1 VVWLVFLVAALA
13 VVLAATMLARNAD
26 VIADRTGLGHI
37 WIGVFLLAAATS
49 LPELVTGV
57 AAVRIGAIDLAGG
70 NIFGSNMANMALLGL
85 LGLVY
90 ARRRVI
96 QREAPGI
103 ALTASVAIIMTGIA
117 SLFIVAR
124 LQVDLRWLSI
134 GSLAVVTVAVSSAF
148 LMRGHR
154 ETTVRPD
161 ATPMATVARMEQPSL
176 AIAAGWFTAAALVVV
191 AAGVFLVGSAEEIA
205 EITGVSDTFFGVL
218 ALALATSLPELSTS
232 AAAVRM
238 GAMDLAVSNLYGSN
252 MANMTILVF
261 LDVVY
266 VEGPLLESINVSN
279 AVAGVVAM
287 LLMTV
292 GLMEMILRTERRRLP
307 FDPAAA
313 MILVGYVLGLL
324 LVWSMPAS

>member
-1 VVWLVFLVAALA
+1 VVWLVFLVTALA
-13 VVLAATMLARNAD
+13 VVLAATVLARNAD

-96 QREAPGI
+96 QREALGI

-117 SLFIVAR
+117 SLFIIAR
-124 LQVDLRWLSI
+124 LEVDLRWLSI
-134 GSLAVVTVAVSSAF
+134 GSLALVTVAVSSAF
-148 LMRGHR
+148 LMRRQR
-154 ETTVRPD
+154 EREAAAHPD
-161 ATPMATVARMEQPSL
+161 VTPMAAVPRAEEPSL
-176 AIAAGWFTAAALVVV
+176 AVAAGWFTAAALVVV
-191 AAGVFLVGSAEEIA
+191 AAGIFLVDSAEEIA

-218 ALALATSLPELSTS
+218 ALALATSLPELSTC
-232 AAAVRM
+232 
-238 GAMDLAVSNLYGSN
+238 
-252 MANMTILVF
+252 

-292 GLMEMILRTERRRLP
+292 GVMEMILRTERRRLP

-313 MILVGYVLGLL
+313 MILAGYVLGLL
-324 LVWSMPAS
+324 LVWSMPPS